1 MDNKEALL
9 REEEKLL
16 EYIREFTDS
25 AVARAYR
32 LGRKHAS
39 IELSESLKKRVNEV
53 QVRME

>member
-32 LGRKHAS
+32 LGRKHKE
-39 IELSESLKKRVNEV
+39 IELQPYLKERS
-53 QVRME
+53 